1 MLECAG
7 TTDTRPS
14 RMRRASYPLAFGTL
28 LCLAA
33 GAAQGFG
40 FGRASSPTV
49 LGQNLNFTTVV
60 RVEPDETLVPECI
73 VAEVMSGD
81 NRLAAQSVRVSVEP
95 GGTATERLLRVTS
108 TVSIDEP
115 VVTVNLTLGCTNR
128 ISRRFVAFIDP
139 PSVNL
144 AQSSIVE
151 SSPSEPARADAT
163 STPAVAVAQASPTT
177 VTPARRAAPAA
188 PAKSRPVA
196 RAPARK
202 PVAVAEAAPAPTR
215 KADAAAPSQARPA
228 ARAPGPRLQL
238 EAAPPI
244 AARGAAS
251 APVAPGAA
259 ATAAAALPPAGSASS
274 IDSTVALLT
283 EQSES
288 LAKERAR
295 LAALEESLNRL
306 RAESQ
311 ATQTTLVALQARLKA
326 AEAERYTNP
335 LVYALGLL
343 SAGLALAVAML
354 WWRLSRS
361 RRDGQ
366 WWAQPRAPAA
376 QDDATDDGRTTT
388 PPTPSQAPPPPP
400 PAPVKRAPVV
410 MAPAPDS
417 ALPVWADSRLTEAP
431 PDMVPEPRRDLS
443 VEELIDLEQQAEF
456 FVVLGQDEAA
466 IDLLMG
472 HVRSTGGISPLPYL
486 KLLEIYRRRGDRSA
500 YERIRERFNRRFNA
514 YAPDWDT
521 DLQQGKSLEDY
532 PATMVKLEGLW
543 GMPQRVMETL
553 DASLFRRDETE
564 AAYDLPAYRELLF
577 LYSVARDFTTRAAA
591 DANSSSVDLLL
602 PMDST
607 EPVPATRLSAS
618 TRSQLRASEFGSPTT
633 LDMEM
638 TSPMPVD
645 LEPPR
650 RYERSVPPDLA
661 LNSDFLDLP
670 ELPTGPGKL
679 PPNDKG

>member
-1 MLECAG
+1 
-7 TTDTRPS
+7 
-14 RMRRASYPLAFGTL
+14 MRRASLTLAFGSL
-28 LCLAA
+28 LWLAT

-60 RVEPDETLVPECI
+60 RIEPDESLVPECI
-73 VAEVMSGD
+73 VAEVISGD
-81 NRLAAQSVRVSVEP
+81 NRLAPQSVRVSVEP
-95 GGTATERLLRVTS
+95 GGTSSERLLRVTS
-108 TVSIDEP
+108 TVRIDEP
-115 VVTVNLTLGCTNR
+115 VVTVTLTLGCTNR
-128 ISRRFVAFIDP
+128 ISRKFVAFIDP

-151 SSPSEPARADAT
+151 SSPTEPPRADAG
-163 STPAVAVAQASPTT
+163 SAPAVAVAQASPTT
-177 VTPARRAAPAA
+177 VTPVPAA
-188 PAKSRPVA
+188 PSKPRPA

-202 PVAVAEAAPAPTR
+202 PA
-215 KADAAAPSQARPA
+215 AAAPVVAAASRPPAARSAEAPPSSQARPA

-238 EAAPPI
+238 EAAAPI
-244 AARGAAS
+244 PKAAAS
-251 APVAPGAA
+251 APSAVPAA
-259 ATAAAALPPAGSASS
+259 AGTAPAVAAAPPAGAASS
-274 IDSTVALLT
+274 VDATVALLT
-283 EQSES
+283 EQSEN

-295 LAALEESLNRL
+295 LMALEESLNRL

-311 ATQTTLVALQARLKA
+311 ATQTTLAAMQARLKT
-326 AEAERYTNP
+326 AEAERYANP
-335 LVYALGLL
+335 LVYALAWL
-343 SAGLALAVAML
+343 SAALALAVAVL
-354 WWRLSRS
+354 WWRQARA
-361 RRDGQ
+361 RREGQ
-366 WWAQPRAPAA
+366 WWTPPQQAVPPDDRQSEPTTEPPAA
-376 QDDATDDGRTTT
+376 APST
-388 PPTPSQAPPPPP
+388 PA
-400 PAPVKRAPVV
+400 KRAPIIT
-410 MAPAPDS
+410 ATAPDS
-417 ALPVWADSRLTEAP
+417 GLPVWADSRLTEAP
-431 PDMVPEPRRDLS
+431 PGMLPEPRRDLS

-564 AAYDLPAYRELLF
+564 EAYDLPAYRELLF
-577 LYSVARDFTTRAAA
+577 LYSVARDFTTRAAVA
-591 DANSSSVDLLL
+591 AEAGSGVDLLL
-602 PMDST
+602 PIDAP
-607 EPVPATRLSAS
+607 EPVAASRLSAS
-618 TRSQLRASEFGSPTT
+618 TRTQPRANEFGQPT

-650 RYERSVPPDLA
+650 RYERSAPPDLS

-670 ELPTGPGKL
+670 ELPTGPGKMG
-679 PPNDKG
+679 PTDKS